1 MKVIALQP
9 LFNKHVTGCYMIPSL
24 DVLLD
29 IYSGLYF
36 LLCGIKLFIIFSF
49 DIFIVSSVQRGKQGI
64 HVKHFMLYLKGFS
77 PSVTLFISEGQ
88 SFTNLIVTVK
98 SVI

>member
-36 LLCGIKLFIIFSF
+36 LQVLLFY
-49 DIFIVSSVQRGKQGI
+49 VE
-64 HVKHFMLYLKGFS
+64 LNCL
-77 PSVTLFISEGQ
+77 
-88 SFTNLIVTVK
+88 
-98 SVI
+98 